1 MTADMLAALLT
12 TPGAQV
18 LAEGASDGREMT
30 AATVSPGLPGFI
42 AMFLIAVATVA
53 LLVDMSRR
61 IRRMQA
67 RDRAQQRL
75 LAEEAADAEVAAA
88 DEAASGEVAASG
100 EGPDAEAP
108 RAEDPDAGPS
118 EEPRSH

>member
-88 DEAASGEVAASG
+88 SG